1 MGTILLGNIQVEVLK
16 HLQSVKTGISINQLF
31 KFWKYK
37 EGAEKSL
44 KSLEKLGHI
53 KIINSIAYFVSFPK
67 DIEPNANLSNYS
79 PDELKEFE
87 NMSRRNLVYM
97 YKEELLSYLWKIN
110 KKRKIPEGVKR
121 SLQRLGIL
129 KWKILELTE
138 LGRKLLIENQ
148 TPKLP

>member
-1 MGTILLGNIQVEVLK
+1 MLGNIQVEVLK
-16 HLQSVKTGISINQLF
+16 HLQSVKTGISINQLY
-31 KFWKYK
+31 KFWKYR

-44 KSLEKLGHI
+44 ESLEKLGHI
-53 KIINSIAYFVSFPK
+53 KIINGTVYFVSFPK
-67 DIEPNANLSNYS
+67 DISPEANLSNYS
-79 PDELKEFE
+79 SDELIEFE
-87 NMSRRNLVYM
+87 NISRRNLVYM
-97 YKEELLSYLWKIN
+97 YKEELLSYLWNVN